1 MTKLAE
7 VVTLYDSNASQIP
20 AMLRKRA
27 DAIDAETEKDDRTV
41 AMIAVEVTESG
52 DVQLF
57 GWGDTDDF
65 HALGVLAKASVLL
78 SVGPAED

>member
-27 DAIDAETEKDDRTV
+27 DAIDAETEKDDRT
-41 AMIAVEVTESG
+41 IATIFIEVTESG
-52 DVQLF
+52 DLEIYGF
-57 GWGDTDDF
+57 GQTDDF
-65 HALGVLAKASVLL
+65 HCLGVLAMASARLA
-78 SVGPAED
+78 VGPAE

>member
-27 DAIDAETEKDDRTV
+27 DAIDAETEKDDRT
-41 AMIAVEVTESG
+41 IATIFIEVTESG
-52 DVQLF
+52 DLEIYGF
-57 GWGDTDDF
+57 GKTDDF
-65 HALGVLAKASVLL
+65 HCLGVLAMASARLA
-78 SVGPAED
+78 VGPEE

>member
-7 VVTLYDSNASQIP
+7 VVTLYDSNANDIV

-27 DAIDAETEKDDRTV
+27 DAIEAETDSDDRTT

-52 DVQLF
+52 DLEIYGF
-57 GWGDTDDF
+57 GKTDDF
-65 HALGVLAKASVLL
+65 HCLGVLAMASARLA
-78 SVGPAED
+78 VGPAE